1 MRSLNL
7 DHLRTLVS
15 AVDLGTFS
23 AAAAALHLSQPT
35 VSLHIAELEQRL
47 HVRLLLRGS
56 GGVKPTS
63 AGDLLVQRARGLL
76 RDAQETIEAL
86 RRHAA
91 GVSGRVRVGAN
102 TSVLTFLLPE
112 VLRSM
117 EQQHPDIDIDL
128 RIVGSFDALADL
140 ARGNL
145 DVAFVGTPAVPDDL
159 VVRRWRR
166 DPMLAFM
173 PESWNPPARVTPK
186 WLADQP
192 LIANDAT
199 TLLYRQTVEWFA
211 SAGITPVARIEL
223 NYTEA
228 MKSLVAAGYGAA
240 ILPAEGASADQ
251 TLPGIRTAALS
262 PPLRRETWVAHRALP
277 LVDGATLKLLDTLK
291 ALTQWS

>member
-7 DHLRTLVS
+7 DHLRTLVF

-47 HVRLLLRGS
+47 KVRLLLRGP
-56 GGVKPTS
+56 GGVKPTG
-63 AGDLLVQRARGLL
+63 AGELLVQRARSLL
-76 RDAQETIEAL
+76 RDAEETVEAL

-91 GVSGRVRVGAN
+91 GVSGRVRVGA
-102 TSVLTFLLPE
+102 TTGVVTFLLPE

-117 EQQHPDIDIDL
+117 EQQHPDIDIDI
-128 RIVGSFDALADL
+128 RIVGSFHALADL
-140 ARGNL
+140 TRGDL
-145 DVAFVGTPAVPDDL
+145 DVAFVGTPEVPQDL

-166 DPMLAFM
+166 DPMMAFI
-173 PESWNPPARVTPK
+173 PEAWNPPARVTPK
-186 WLADQP
+186 WLADRP

-199 TLLYRQTVEWFA
+199 TLLYRQTLEWFA
-211 SAGITPVARIEL
+211 AAGVTPRPRIEL

-240 ILPAEGASADQ
+240 ILPAEGASADRL
-251 TLPGIRTAALS
+251 LPGIRTAALS
-262 PPLRRETWVAHRALP
+262 PALRRESWVAHRALP
-277 LVDGATLKLLDTLK
+277 LMDGAAQKMLQTLK
-291 ALTQWS
+291 ALTQW